1 MVAVLVVS
9 GVVEA
14 AAERRGATVEFFGA
28 ETECEIKGLLEE
40 IDWNL
45 TEGRGLIEEA
55 RGWNEEGLKVVME
68 LERAV
73 EAAIDESSG
82 WR

>member
-1 MVAVLVVS
+1 MVS

-14 AAERRGATVEFFGA
+14 AAERRGATVGVFVW
-28 ETECEIKGLLEE
+28 TKWEIKGLLEE
-40 IDWNL
+40 IDGNL

-55 RGWNEEGLKVVME
+55 RGWNGEDLKVVME
-68 LERAV
+68 LERVV
-73 EAAIDESSG
+73 EAAIDESLE